1 MTIITATIRNRREF
15 FYAYD
20 LWSRG
25 TSQVEIADKVTVT
38 SRTVERWVHIF
49 RTAPKEETVKD
60 QPFRLLNMNKYGMDW
75 GDADSV
81 ITGRREYIKNGS
93 MRWSGSYRNVPM
105 PTGREVFWLF
115 SLGKMQTFHPT
126 SRLKGRTSPTQLLHN
141 FVDKLVTYERE
152 TLFGQEPTVTEEKL
166 NEELEE
172 LQGRLFV

>member
-49 RTAPKEETVKD
+49 RNATKEETLKD

-115 SLGKMQTFHPT
+115 SLGKMKTFHPT
-126 SRLKGRTSPTQLLHN
+126 SPPKGRTSPTQLLHN
-141 FVDKLVTYERE
+141 FVDRLVTYERE